1 MIAFTLLLSFLVA
14 LVAAESTTCANGA
27 HVIVAR
33 GSLEPQGP
41 GAMGELAEKVLKLVP
56 GSDMESLV
64 YPALYNEYLDSQ
76 PAGVRAL
83 TSVIHN
89 YVKTCPKTPLVL
101 MGYSQG
107 AHVIMDT
114 ICGASSTGFPATL
127 PQPSYITDKISSVI
141 LLGDPSLTEGQ
152 TFHVG
157 TSVGNGMFPR
167 NLPAGCDSI
176 ADKTVSVCD
185 KGDPFCEA
193 GGKNL
198 DVHLGYIPVW
208 GDYVVKE
215 AVKFVKAVVKK
226 SKACART

>member
-1 MIAFTLLLSFLVA
+1 MIALTLLLSLLVA
-14 LVAAESTTCANGA
+14 LVAANSTTCAKGA

-41 GAMGELAEKVLKLVP
+41 GAMGELADKVLKLVP

-76 PAGVRAL
+76 PAGVRTL
-83 TSVIHN
+83 TSAIQN
-89 YVKTCPKTPLVL
+89 YVKNCPKTQLVL

-127 PQPSYITDKISSVI
+127 PQPSYITDKIASVI

-157 TSVGNGMFPR
+157 TSVGSGMFPR

-176 ADKTVSVCD
+176 ATKTVSVCD

-193 GGKNL
+193 GGKEL
-198 DVHLGYIPVW
+198 SVHLGYIPVW

-215 AVKFVKAVVKK
+215 VVKLAKAVVEKP
-226 SKACART
+226 KACS